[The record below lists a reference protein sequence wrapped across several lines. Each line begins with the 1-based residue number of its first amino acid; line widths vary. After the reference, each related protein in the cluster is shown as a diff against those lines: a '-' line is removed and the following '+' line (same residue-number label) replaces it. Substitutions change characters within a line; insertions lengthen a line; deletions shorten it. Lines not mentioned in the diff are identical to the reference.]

1 MAERYISR
9 EWMLKTLEEY
19 KNIKTWNTD
28 VCDADTVLRV
38 LQVIENVVN
47 RAPDIGPR
55 QYGNKILA
63 AKNAALDFQLK
74 HLKRQRQNDGENYV
88 IAESVG
94 NFVTMGL
101 YQGRG
106 QVEDQVIDWLERMVR
121 NG

>member
-1 MAERYISR
+1 MADCISR
-9 EWMLKTLEEY
+9 EWVLKTLEEH

-47 RAPDIGPR
+47 RAPDISPS
-55 QYGNKILA
+55 QYSNKILA
-63 AKNAALDFQLK
+63 AKNAALEFQLK
-74 HLKRQRQNDGENYV
+74 HLKRQRQLDDENYV

-94 NFVTMGL
+94 NVMPIGF
-101 YQGRG
+101 YNGRV
-106 QVEDQVIDWLERMVR
+106 QVEEQIIDWLERMVR

>member
-1 MAERYISR
+1 MADCISR
-9 EWMLKTLEEY
+9 EWVLKKLEEH

-47 RAPDIGPR
+47 RAPGISPR
-55 QYGNKILA
+55 QYSNKILA
-63 AKNAALDFQLK
+63 AKNAALEFQLK
-74 HLKRQRQNDGENYV
+74 HLKRQRQLDDENYV

-94 NFVTMGL
+94 NVMPMGF
-101 YQGRG
+101 YNGRV
-106 QVEDQVIDWLERMVR
+106 QVEEQIIDWLERMVR

>member
-1 MAERYISR
+1 MAERYISS

-19 KNIKTWNTD
+19 KNIKMWNTD
-28 VCDADTVLRV
+28 VCDADTALRV

-47 RAPDIGPR
+47 KAPDIGPR

-74 HLKRQRQNDGENYV
+74 HLKRQRQNDDENYV

-94 NFVTMGL
+94 SVAPMGL
-101 YQGRG
+101 YKGRV
-106 QVEDQVIDWLERMVR
+106 QVEDQIIDWLERMTR
-121 NG
+121 ND

>member
-1 MAERYISR
+1 MGERYISC

-19 KNIKTWNTD
+19 KNTETWNTD

-74 HLKRQRQNDGENYV
+74 HLKRQRQHDDENYV
-88 IAESVG
+88 IAESVS
-94 NFVTMGL
+94 NFTHMGF
-101 YQGRG
+101 YQGRV
-106 QVEDQVIDWLERMVR
+106 QVEDQIIDWLERMAR

>member
-1 MAERYISR
+1 MADRYISR
-9 EWMLKTLEEY
+9 EWVLKTLEEH

-55 QYGNKILA
+55 QYSNKILA
-63 AKNAALDFQLK
+63 AKNAALEFQLK
-74 HLKRQRQNDGENYV
+74 HLKRQRQHDDENYV

-94 NFVTMGL
+94 NVMPMGF
-101 YQGRG
+101 YKGRV
-106 QVEDQVIDWLERMVR
+106 QVEEQIIDWLERMVQ